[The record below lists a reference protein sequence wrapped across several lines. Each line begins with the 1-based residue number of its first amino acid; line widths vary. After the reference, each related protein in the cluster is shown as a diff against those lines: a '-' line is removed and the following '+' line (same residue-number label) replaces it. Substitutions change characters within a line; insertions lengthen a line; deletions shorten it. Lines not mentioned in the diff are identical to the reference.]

1 MTAQQPNPSIA
12 AQGHPALQSR
22 VRSPCAI
29 FVFFVLAFGWSWV
42 VGYIG
47 AQVKSDAL
55 GLSVVLAM
63 VSGFGPSLAAL
74 VVVTAFSDGKGFR
87 DWRVHCLNWRIGWRW
102 FAFAL
107 LAPPAVMLIAL
118 GINVLLGGDVPEP
131 MAAGHMPL
139 MIANF
144 GLVFLLGRPLGE
156 EFGLRGYAMPAL
168 AEKMNWRA
176 ASLLIGVIWGV

>member
-1 MTAQQPNPSIA
+1 M
-12 AQGHPALQSR
+12 
-22 VRSPCAI
+22 
-29 FVFFVLAFGWSWV
+29 
-42 VGYIG
+42 
-47 AQVKSDAL
+47 KSDAL

-139 MIANF
+139 MIAILAWCF
-144 GLVFLLGRPLGE
+144 CWAGRS
-156 EFGLRGYAMPAL
+156 AKNL
-168 AEKMNWRA
+168 AGAVTPCPRSPKK
-176 ASLLIGVIWGV
+176 